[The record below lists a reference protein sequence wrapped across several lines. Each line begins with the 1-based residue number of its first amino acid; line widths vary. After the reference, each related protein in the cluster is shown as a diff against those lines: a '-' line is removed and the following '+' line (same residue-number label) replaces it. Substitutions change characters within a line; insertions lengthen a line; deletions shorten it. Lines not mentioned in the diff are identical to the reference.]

1 MQLETRAGTHY
12 WGAQPGPA
20 TPKLLLQDPLC
31 SVQIWAVSSGPPYR
45 VCARRGCSQDDPP
58 RTTLPALVLSHS
70 FCSCLACGPG
80 VVRGSVPS
88 VCPEVMLCWAGC
100 LAPGSLE
107 VPGHCEVPRT
117 LTLPKVTSSIHT
129 CGADRQLPLTRRAG
143 DISPTLLASEGLAV
157 RGPASVG
164 SHAQS
169 CIFKRM
175 MSVPF
180 HTRCADML
188 QGRQIFILRSR
199 ISPPSSFFMH

>member
-1 MQLETRAGTHY
+1 MKPEQGHITG
-12 WGAQPGPA
+12 GPSQDQQPQSSSSRI
-20 TPKLLLQDPLC
+20 L
-31 SVQIWAVSSGPPYR
+31 SVQCRSGLCPLAPPTEC
-45 VCARRGCSQDDPP
+45 VQRRGCSQDDPP

-117 LTLPKVTSSIHT
+117 LTLPKVTSNIHT

-143 DISPTLLASEGLAV
+143 DVPPTLLASEALAV
-157 RGPASVG
+157 RGPG
-164 SHAQS
+164 SPWLCVS
-169 CIFKRM
+169 
-175 MSVPF
+175 
-180 HTRCADML
+180 
-188 QGRQIFILRSR
+188 RQPRAILYL
-199 ISPPSSFFMH
+199 